1 MADVAGAVRPLP
13 RRLRLPAS
21 GVILVTLAA
30 LAWAATI
37 ALATR
42 RDMSAMP
49 GTMGLGL
56 GEFVATWALMMAAMM
71 LPSVWPFVA
80 VYERTIRLRRVARL
94 GALAGGYLLA
104 WALVG
109 VAAFGVAWVF
119 GELAADHHG
128 LARVVA
134 VAAFA
139 ALGVYQLTP
148 LKFRCLSHCRSP
160 LAHLLH
166 YTSFR
171 GPLRDLRA
179 GIEHGLY
186 CLGCCWALMLVLL
199 AFGVMNLAAM
209 IGVAVDHRR
218 GEGVA
223 LRRDLRP
230 GGRRERPRLRRS
242 WSASSRRWLRPRSR
256 RCHERRHGDG
266 RDGGEGPGAGGG
278 DSLISRCQRFGEV
291 ALDGGAV
298 EVAETASWAWNR
310 RRRRLLVTTKTLDS
324 AIAAPASIGLSSPAA
339 ASGRAATL

>member
-1 MADVAGAVRPLP
+1 MADVAEAVRPLP
-13 RRLRLPAS
+13 RRARLPAS
-21 GVILVTLAA
+21 GVVLVALAA
-30 LAWAATI
+30 LAWAGTI
-37 ALATR
+37 AWANS

-56 GEFVATWALMMAAMM
+56 GEFVAMWALMMTAMM

-80 VYERTIRLRRVARL
+80 VYERTIRDHRVARL

-119 GELAADHHG
+119 GELAADRPG

-139 ALGVYQLTP
+139 ALGIYQLTP

-166 YTSFR
+166 YTSFK

-186 CLGCCWALMLVLL
+186 CLGCCWALMLVLV
-199 AFGVMNLAAM
+199 AFGVMNLPAM
-209 IGVAVDHRR
+209 IGVA
-218 GEGVA
+218 
-223 LRRDLRP
+223 
-230 GGRRERPRLRRS
+230 
-242 WSASSRRWLRPRSR
+242 
-256 RCHERRHGDG
+256 
-266 RDGGEGPGAGGG
+266 
-278 DSLISRCQRFGEV
+278 LIIAVEKVWRFGE
-291 ALDGGAV
+291 AFAV
-298 EVAETASWAWNR
+298 W
-310 RRRRLLVTTKTLDS
+310 L
-324 AIAAPASIGLSSPAA
+324 G
-339 ASGRAATL
+339 